1 MLIRRIFCPEFSVF
15 SAASF
20 DSELKNIVFHRL
32 LKEQANIL
40 NFLEDQK
47 VAVINGAAGT
57 GKTMIAAEKARR
69 HALNGEKVLFL
80 CYNARLKDY
89 LARNYGHEN
98 IDYLTIAGLACKL
111 CRTSQPDYEKL
122 QNKLDDLYFTGE
134 FPYRHIVVDEGQ
146 DFGFDDIEEG
156 KILEGLRLLV
166 EDKGTF
172 YVFYDRMQLVQG
184 RKVPAFIEDSDCR
197 LTLYKN
203 CRNTERCV

>member
-1 MLIRRIFCPEFSVF
+1 M
-15 SAASF
+15 
-20 DSELKNIVFHRL
+20 
-32 LKEQANIL
+32 KEQANIL

-122 QNKLDDLYFTGE
+122 QNKTGRSV
-134 FPYRHIVVDEGQ
+134 FHRGVPLPAHCGGRRA
-146 DFGFDDIEEG
+146 
-156 KILEGLRLLV
+156 GLWL
-166 EDKGTF
+166 
-172 YVFYDRMQLVQG
+172 
-184 RKVPAFIEDSDCR
+184 
-197 LTLYKN
+197 
-203 CRNTERCV
+203 